1 MIVEDTT
8 RGRVEFADVGNGIEI
23 AYESFG
29 DPADPTILLI
39 MGLGMQMLGWD
50 EEFCELLVAQGFRV
64 VRYDNR
70 DIGLSTKIGGGP
82 PHVLAGAIGLTRSSR
97 YTLREMALDA
107 IGLLDHL
114 EVDRAH
120 LVGASMGGMIAQTL
134 AARYPDRVASLC
146 SMLSGPGGRRRSVM
160 PRMSVIGILLARP
173 PVERNAYA
181 AHVAKIFTRIGSPG
195 YAPDY
200 ERLRERALL
209 MYDRCYYPIG
219 SARQLMAIMASGDRT
234 AELREIRCPTLV
246 IHGKADKLI
255 PSSAGEAVARAIPA
269 ARLELIEGMGHDL
282 PAALWPRL
290 VRSIADNAARAK
302 PEPDPAPLAANPS

>member
-8 RGRVEFADVGNGIEI
+8 RDRVEFADLGNGVEI

-29 DPADPTILLI
+29 DPSDPTILLI

-50 EEFCELLVAQGFRV
+50 EEFCELLVARGFRV

-70 DIGLSTKIGGGP
+70 DIGLSTKVGGGP
-82 PHVLAGAIGLTRSSR
+82 PNVLAGAIGLTRSSR
-97 YTLREMALDA
+97 YTLSEMALDA
-107 IGLLDHL
+107 VGLLDHL
-114 EVDRAH
+114 GVDRAH
-120 LVGASMGGMIAQTL
+120 LVGVSMGGMIAQTL
-134 AARYPDRVASLC
+134 AARHSDRVASLC

-195 YAPDY
+195 YPADF

-209 MYDRCYYPIG
+209 MYDRSYYPTG

-255 PSSAGEAVARAIPA
+255 PSSAGEEVARAIPA

-302 PEPDPAPLAANPS
+302 PESVPAPLAANPA